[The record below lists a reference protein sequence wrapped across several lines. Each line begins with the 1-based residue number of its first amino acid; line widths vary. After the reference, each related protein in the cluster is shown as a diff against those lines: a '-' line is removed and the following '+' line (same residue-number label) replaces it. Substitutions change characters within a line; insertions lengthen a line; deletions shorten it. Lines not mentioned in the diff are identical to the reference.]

1 MNAFFDTAVFGFV
14 CATLMQRYAI
24 FFIDKSCCVLE
35 THNPLIATMTMRL
48 R

>member
-1 MNAFFDTAVFGFV
+1 MSAFFKTAAFGF
-14 CATLMQRYAI
+14 AYGTLMQRYAI